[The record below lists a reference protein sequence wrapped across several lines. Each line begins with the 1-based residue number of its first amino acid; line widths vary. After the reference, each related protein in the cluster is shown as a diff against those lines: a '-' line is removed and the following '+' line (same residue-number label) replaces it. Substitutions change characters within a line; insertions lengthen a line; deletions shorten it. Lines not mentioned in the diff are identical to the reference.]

1 MMLRRVLFR
10 CALALAALAWLPA
23 AAHGAQ
29 EAVDCPAGTQR
40 DCVCW
45 RENGVLGMACSQ
57 LGVATESERRG
68 DESQTARGAK
78 RQDRM
83 QGGPA
88 TPEED
93 ELRGALTD
101 DERRTALERRQERLN
116 ENLLKVQ
123 RARFL
128 AQGQPQPDVAE
139 VERLEKDFASV
150 QEQRR
155 SNLRQLQALEAH
167 P

>member
-1 MMLRRVLFR
+1 MMLRRVLFGF
-10 CALALAALAWLPA
+10 ALALTALAWLPA

-57 LGVATESERRG
+57 AAESGRRE
-68 DESQTARGAK
+68 DENRAARGAK
-78 RQDRM
+78 REDRM
-83 QGGPA
+83 QGSPA
-88 TPEED
+88 TPEDE
-93 ELRGALTD
+93 ELRGAMTA
-101 DERRTALERRQERLN
+101 DERRAALERRQKRLTKS
-116 ENLLKVQ
+116 LLEVQ

-128 AQGQPQPDVAE
+128 AMGQPEPDKAE
-139 VERLEKDFASV
+139 VDRLEKDFASV

-155 SNLRQLQALEAH
+155 SNLRQLEALEH
-167 P
+167 

>member
-1 MMLRRVLFR
+1 MMLRRVLFGF
-10 CALALAALAWLPA
+10 ALVLTALAWLPA

-29 EAVDCPAGTQR
+29 QAVDCPAGTQQ

-57 LGVATESERRG
+57 LGVATESGRRG

-78 RQDRM
+78 RENRM
-83 QGGPA
+83 QGSPA
-88 TPEED
+88 TPEDD
-93 ELRGALTD
+93 ELRGAVTD
-101 DERRTALERRQERLN
+101 DERRAALERRQERLN

-128 AQGQPQPDVAE
+128 AQGQPEPDKAE

-155 SNLRQLQALEAH
+155 ANFRQLEALGH
-167 P
+167 

>member
-10 CALALAALAWLPA
+10 CALALGALAWLPG

-57 LGVATESERRG
+57 LGVATENGRRR
-68 DESQTARGAK
+68 DESGTRGAK
-78 RQDRM
+78 RKDRM

-88 TPEED
+88 TPEDD
-93 ELRGALTD
+93 ELRGAVTD
-101 DERRTALERRQERLN
+101 DERRAALERRQERLN

-128 AQGQPQPDVAE
+128 AQGQAEPDNAE

-155 SNLRQLQALEAH
+155 TNLRQLEALGH
-167 P
+167 